1 MVEHRQSTRL
11 QVYPPQLSCKAV
23 SCILH
28 NIGRIKAF
36 ITSPIIDGLLIGYP
50 SGHDE
55 IGGAQRK
62 IRGADLITMTS
73 LSWFYCAKKRVCF
86 LPGSRNKHF
95 ILDSY

>member
-28 NIGRIKAF
+28 NICRIKAF

-55 IGGAQRK
+55 VGGAQKK

-73 LSWFYCAKKRVCF
+73 LSWFYCAKKESLF
-86 LPGSRNKHF
+86 SSWLSK
-95 ILDSY
+95 